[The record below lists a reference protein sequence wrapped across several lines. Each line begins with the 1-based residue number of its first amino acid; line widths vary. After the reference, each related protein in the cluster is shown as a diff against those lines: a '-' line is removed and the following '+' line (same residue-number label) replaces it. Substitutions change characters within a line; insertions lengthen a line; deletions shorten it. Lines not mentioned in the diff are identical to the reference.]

1 MTKYELT
8 AMERELA
15 ALMVDAL
22 DLDMA
27 PDHIDPKAPLFR
39 EGLALDSIDAL
50 EIAIHLKKHYQILI
64 KVEDEESRRIFASL
78 SDLASFVERN
88 RPR

>member
-1 MTKYELT
+1 
-8 AMERELA
+8 MERELA
-15 ALMVDAL
+15 ALMVDVL

-27 PDHIDPKAPLFR
+27 PDDIDPKAPLFR

-50 EIAIHLKKHYQILI
+50 EIAIHLKKTYQILI
-64 KVEDEESRRIFASL
+64 RVEDEESRRIFASL
-78 SDLASFVERN
+78 SDLAAFVERN

>member
-1 MTKYELT
+1 MT

-15 ALMVDAL
+15 VMMVDTL

-27 PDHIDPKAPLFR
+27 PDDIDPRAPLFR

-50 EIAIHLKKHYQILI
+50 EIAIHLKKNYQILI